1 MPIVKL
7 SHNFIAH
14 NLQCPEGK
22 NRIEWCDSETRGL
35 LIDVRATNQG
45 VGTYFVRYKN
55 HASRTSYVKL
65 GHTSDISLAE
75 ARKQAKT
82 LKAEIALGSDPSAEK
97 KARKAIP
104 TFSEFFEDHYLP
116 YVKPRKRSWKR
127 DEELYRLRIKKV
139 FGHLRLN
146 QISRQQVQLFHT
158 DLRDEGLAPATC
170 DHHIKLMKHVL
181 NLAIDW
187 EMLTEKNPVARVPL
201 FAVDN
206 KVERYLDEAELERL
220 LDVLHTDQNRSV
232 CLIAMFLMATGCRLN
247 EALQATWG
255 QIDKQNRVWRIPA
268 SNSKSKRVRSAPLND
283 SAMDILSQLNTEGS
297 FEYLFVNLKTKRPY
311 STIMKV
317 WTRLRNKAGL
327 TLRLHDLRHFHA
339 SSLVCSGVPI
349 YEVKSIL
356 GHANIVTTERYC
368 HLNNKV
374 LERASKSIDV
384 ILKSASKISSEV
396 QPPATPETGS

>member
-1 MPIVKL
+1 MKIKL
-7 SHNFIAH
+7 TTSFIASS
-14 NLQCPEGK
+14 LSCPPEK
-22 NRIEWCDSETRGL
+22 HRIEYCDTDVPGL
-35 LIDVRATNQG
+35 LIEVRATNQG
-45 VGTYFVRYKN
+45 SGTYYLRYKN
-55 HASRTSYVKL
+55 NAAKTCYQKL
-65 GHTSDISLAE
+65 GRTTDVSLAD
-75 ARKQAKT
+75 ARKQAKAI
-82 LKAEIALGSDPSAEK
+82 KAQIALGSDPAAEK
-97 KARKAIP
+97 KARKAVP

-127 DEELYRLRIKKV
+127 DEQLYRPRIKKV

-146 QISRQQVQLFHT
+146 QISRQQVQTFHT
-158 DLRDEGLAPATC
+158 DLLAEGLAPATC
-170 DHHIKLMKHVL
+170 DHHIKLMKHAM

-187 EMLTEKNPVARVPL
+187 ELLTEKNPVARVPL

-220 LDVLHTDQNRSV
+220 LAVLRTDENRAV

-247 EALQATWG
+247 EALQAKWD

-283 SAMDILSQLNTEGS
+283 SAMEILSQLNTEGG
-297 FEYLFVNLKTKRPY
+297 FEYLFVNLRTKRPY
-311 STIMKV
+311 TTIMKV
-317 WTRLRNKAGL
+317 WARLRNKAGL

-374 LERASKSIDV
+374 LARASKSIDV

-396 QPPATPETGS
+396 QQAAAPETGS